1 MQPINILHIIAK
13 LPVGGVENQL
23 AMVVKRY
30 DRERFQPFVCCLSGE
45 DVVGR
50 EIEDS
55 GTQVIYL
62 NKLQHQFR
70 WSIVRDIYNLIK
82 RKDIK
87 IVRTHQYHANFYG
100 RLAAI
105 WAGVPCIVA
114 SVHNVYTIDKKIH
127 RRIINKILSRFT
139 DRVVAVSEAVKN
151 DILKYDRVKRDE
163 VGIIYNGVDVNRF
176 LNVNGDLVRREFG
189 IAPDTT
195 VVGTVGRLTMQKGH
209 KCFID
214 AISKIKGNFPE
225 IAFLLIG
232 DGSLKNDLESYAE
245 TLGMKNNIIF
255 AGSRRDI
262 PEVLAAMDIFVFP
275 SLWEGLGTA
284 VLEAMAAGKPIIAS
298 DLPPIRE
305 MIEHK
310 KNGMLA
316 PVKDSTALAQSIKLL
331 LDDKKFAESLGR
343 SAKEKAS
350 SCFSIE
356 TTVSNYTAL
365 FENVLNGKS
374 IAFD

>member
-1 MQPINILHIIAK
+1 MQPINILHIISK

-30 DRERFQPFVCCLSGE
+30 DRKRFQPFVCCLSGE

-70 WSIVRDIYNLIK
+70 WRIVRDIYNLIK
-82 RKDIK
+82 QKNIK

-127 RRIINKILSRFT
+127 RRIINRLLSRFT
-139 DRVVAVSEAVKN
+139 DKVVAVSEAVKD
-151 DILKYDRVKRDE
+151 DILKYDGVKRDKVE
-163 VGIIYNGVDVNRF
+163 IIYNGVDVNRF
-176 LNVNGDLVRREFG
+176 LNVNGDLVRKEFG
-189 IAPDTT
+189 INMDAA

-209 KCFID
+209 KCLID
-214 AISKIKGNFPE
+214 AISKIKNNFPE

-232 DGSLKNDLESYAE
+232 DGPLKNDLEVYAE

-255 AGSRRDI
+255 AGTRRNI

-284 VLEAMAAGKPIIAS
+284 VIEAMAAGKPIIAS
-298 DLPPIRE
+298 DLPPVRE
-305 MIEHK
+305 MIEHER
-310 KNGMLA
+310 NGMLA
-316 PVKDSTALAQSIKLL
+316 LVKNSTALAQSIKLL
-331 LDDKKFAESLGR
+331 LDKKTFAESLGR
-343 SAKEKAS
+343 SAQEKAS

-356 TTVSNYTAL
+356 TTVNKYSTL
-365 FENVLNGKS
+365 FEEVLRNKS
-374 IAFD
+374 